1 MKTAIL
7 SIALLTGL
15 SAVCEAQAPAT
26 APIANWTYY
35 NHASTAAEG
44 YLRGQAAAVQ
54 AYGQAN
60 YLHSLAAVNYAEAYR
75 RQIENNRLYVKTYIE
90 NREEV
95 YKYRERYTRPPL
107 TKEQWQEFSSRALPD
122 RLTPEQY
129 SNGKLVW
136 PHILRM
142 DAYKPLR
149 ERIDVLVASRTPE
162 NSGDGSPSQREIAS
176 LVDAMKIL
184 LRENMATLSSSQY
197 GNSKWFLVCLDY
209 EMKHAMDVGNPVASA
224 SDASNPS
231 PFPSKQPAEVV
242 QAIN

>member
-1 MKTAIL
+1 MKIATL
-7 SIALLTGL
+7 SLTVVAALAGVSLAQTP
-15 SAVCEAQAPAT
+15 AV
-26 APIANWTYY
+26 APISNWSYY

-54 AYGQAN
+54 AVGQAN
-60 YLHSLAAVNYAEAYR
+60 YLNSLAAVNYADAYR
-75 RQIENNRLYVKTYIE
+75 RQIENNNLYVKTYIA

-95 YKYRERYTRPPL
+95 YKYRERYTRPAL
-107 TKEQWQEFSSRALPD
+107 TKEQWQEFSQNALPD

-149 ERIDVLVASRTPE
+149 ERVDVLVAKRSPE
-162 NSGDGSPSQREIAS
+162 DSGDGSPTQREIAS

-184 LRENMATLSSSQY
+184 LRQNINSLSSSQF
-197 GNSKWFLVCLDY
+197 GDSKWFLTCLDY
-209 EMKHAMDVGNPVASA
+209 EMKHTLEQTPPVS
-224 SDASNPS
+224 SNTS
-231 PFPSKQPAEVV
+231 RLFPAGEPHVSQTT
-242 QAIN
+242 IN